1 MSGDLTIYSPYEK
14 VYDFWG
20 QSKLDEVPAKL
31 RDYLLLMPTKE
42 FPQMIETNDN
52 PRARLVKYL
61 YYDTQKPLDQPMPS
75 VKERLSLVF
84 DPQKPDMAPTDKG
97 YRVFSQTI
105 VNQTQLAGQT
115 TLRIMMGR
123 TIPTGPYSAMIG
135 VNFWIMSNY
144 TLDANTKDMAL
155 LRTYAMELAIVEA
168 LNGVHIDGVGAFMFD
183 RRSHSDCG
191 SYGFSDEK
199 QNVGRALT
207 MCFESRGGS
216 PDAGL
221 TGK

>member
-75 VKERLSLVF
+75 VKERLSIVF

-97 YRVFSQTI
+97 YRVFAS
-105 VNQTQLAGQT
+105 
-115 TLRIMMGR
+115 
-123 TIPTGPYSAMIG
+123 
-135 VNFWIMSNY
+135 
-144 TLDANTKDMAL
+144 
-155 LRTYAMELAIVEA
+155 
-168 LNGVHIDGVGAFMFD
+168 
-183 RRSHSDCG
+183 
-191 SYGFSDEK
+191 
-199 QNVGRALT
+199 
-207 MCFESRGGS
+207 
-216 PDAGL
+216 
-221 TGK
+221 

>member
-1 MSGDLTIYSPYEK
+1 MNGELTIYSPYQK

-20 QSKLDEVPAKL
+20 QSNLDEVPAKL
-31 RDYLLLMPTKE
+31 RDYLLLLPTKD
-42 FPQMIETNDN
+42 FPQMIETNEN
-52 PRARLVKYL
+52 PRARLLKYL
-61 YYDTQKPLDQPMPS
+61 YYDTPNPLQNDVPTVQQ
-75 VKERLSLVF
+75 RLSMVF
-84 DPQKPDMAPTDKG
+84 DPQKPDTPPGEKG

-115 TLRIMMGR
+115 TMRIMMGR
-123 TIPTGPYSAMIG
+123 TMPTGPYSVMVG
-135 VNFWIMSNY
+135 VTFWLMSNY
-144 TLDANTKDMAL
+144 ALDANTKDMAL
-155 LRTYAMELAIVEA
+155 LRTYSMELAIIEA
-168 LNGVHIDGVGAFMFD
+168 LNGVNIDGVGSFMFD

-191 SYGFSDEK
+191 SYGFSDEQ

-216 PDAGL
+216 PEPGL